1 MQRIIN
7 ALAKNKNTVLFIFLL
22 IISISFLNSRSYF
35 HQTKINKLGIII
47 SGNLN
52 NFRSSIIRYSTLNKE
67 NKLLVQENLF
77 LKSNRI
83 KNIHK
88 NKELTNS
95 EKDIYFPFSYISA
108 KIVKNNYNKKGYI
121 KFRSN

>member
-1 MQRIIN
+1 MQRIIH

-22 IISISFLNSRSYF
+22 ITSIYFLNSRSYF
-35 HQTKINKLGIII
+35 HQTKINKLGLII

-52 NFRSSIIRYSTLNKE
+52 GFRSSVIKYSTLNKE
-67 NKLLVQENLF
+67 NKLLIQENLF

-88 NKELTNS
+88 NEELTKS
-95 EKDIYFPFSYISA
+95 EKDIYFPFSYISE
-108 KIVKNNYNKKGYI
+108 KTG
-121 KFRSN
+121 